1 MIEHAALFIPRRR
14 VPELRTA
21 GGAGRPGGGADCGNR
36 PAVAANGFSPLEAGL
51 KSFLWQN
58 RGRLAPVLLG
68 LWEDWWVEAACTATG
83 GVLFPRGKS
92 AQKQDFR

>member
-1 MIEHAALFIPRRR
+1 
-14 VPELRTA
+14 
-21 GGAGRPGGGADCGNR
+21 
-36 PAVAANGFSPLEAGL
+36 L

-68 LWEDWWVEAACTATG
+68 LWEDWWVESACTAAG